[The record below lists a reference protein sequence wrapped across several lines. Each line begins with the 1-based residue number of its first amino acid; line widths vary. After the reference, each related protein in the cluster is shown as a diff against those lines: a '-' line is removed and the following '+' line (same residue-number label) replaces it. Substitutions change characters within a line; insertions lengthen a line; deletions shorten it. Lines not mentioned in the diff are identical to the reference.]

1 MLDKAVRIHA
11 RQQMPNYRKPSSFL
25 IKESYPL
32 PPYST
37 VIGMVHN
44 MCGWKSY
51 HPMMVSVQGC
61 FASTVSDYATNYA
74 FGAIPLD
81 RAQLKVDC
89 GGGKQAGV
97 ARMPR
102 SYELLTDV
110 ELVLH
115 IMPEDEAELE
125 EILNAAIDPPIYP
138 SLGRYEDLL
147 QIDSAEIVALTKAED
162 GVAPRYDAYV
172 PVDSIDSF
180 FGESITGT
188 IYGIR
193 KVFQYDDGKR
203 RSDAADKKS
212 SRVWRDVVR
221 VRHVCANSALGAA
234 EGVLFDRKYNDA
246 VFPA

>member
-1 MLDKAVRIHA
+1 MLSKAVRIHA

-37 VIGMVHN
+37 VIGLIHN

-51 HPMMVSVQGC
+51 HPMMVSVQGS

-81 RAQLKVDC
+81 RAQLRVDC

-115 IMPEDEAELE
+115 IIPENEAELE
-125 EILNAAIDPPIYP
+125 EIRDAAADPPTYP

-147 QIDSAEIVALTKAED
+147 QIESADIVELTDAED
-162 GVAPRYDAYV
+162 GITPRYDAYV
-172 PVDSIDSF
+172 PVESIDSF
-180 FGESITGT
+180 YGESITGT
-188 IYGIR
+188 IYSIR
-193 KVFQYDDGKR
+193 KVFQYDDGGK
-203 RSDAADKKS
+203 RSDVSDKKS
-212 SRVWRDVVR
+212 SRIWRDVVR
-221 VRHVCANSALGAA
+221 VRHICANVSLG
-234 EGVLFDRKYNDA
+234 GTDGILFDSKYNDA